1 MKKITLL
8 LFAIF
13 TFSLGFSQGQD
24 CTNPIVIGAL
34 PYNTTDDTSNYG
46 NNYAAADRPALGGE
60 QVANGTGSD
69 SYLNGDDAVYSFTPA
84 ADGVFSFELSGTPSD
99 WISFWLFE
107 GCPFTSIVGRHT
119 ATSGTTRSLPNLNLT
134 AGTTYYVVISTWPAP
149 QSTAYTLDVTEVV
162 PAVPNCD
169 ASLTTTTS
177 VPIAGDISWIA
188 ATGSPAVTSYDLT
201 VGSTSGASDV
211 LATTDVGN
219 VLTYNLGA
227 LPYSTTYY
235 VNLVPKNGIG
245 PATGC
250 TEQTF
255 VTAPAPP
262 ANDDCAAAVG
272 LIVNT
277 DFACGTVASSTL
289 AGATASAEDAA
300 ACSGTENDDVWFSF
314 MATTSSH
321 RISLLNIAGS
331 PTDLYHSLWEGSCGG
346 LTLVSGSCS
355 DGNTSN
361 PSGLTSG
368 NTYFVRVNSWSSNS
382 GATSTFDI
390 CIGTPPP
397 PPANDDCSGAIALIP
412 GATFA
417 SNPIDGTVASATSGT
432 EPAAGCGAD
441 GPGVWYS
448 VVVPAD
454 GNITIETGPDAAT
467 GDTGFDSLIEA
478 FSGTCGALT
487 SIECDDDDSTGL
499 FSILELT
506 GLTPNSTIFIRVW
519 ESGGNDDEPFSIS
532 AYNASLSVEDNKIDG
547 FAIYPNPV
555 NDILRF
561 DAIDAIGSISIYN
574 LLGQEVL
581 RTQPK
586 VSNTEV
592 DMTSLPTGMYVVKV
606 QVGEQLGSYRIIKE

>member
-8 LFAIF
+8 LFMM
-13 TFSLGFSQGQD
+13 SLSIAGFSQGQD

-34 PYNTTDDTSNYG
+34 PYNTTDDTANYG
-46 NNYAAADRPALGGE
+46 NNYGAADRPALGGE
-60 QVANGTGSD
+60 QVANGTGAD

-119 ATSGTTRSLPNLNLT
+119 NTSGTTRSLPNINLT

-149 QSTAYTLDVTEVV
+149 QSTVYTLDVTEVV

-169 ASLTTTTS
+169 ASLTATTN
-177 VPIAGDISWIA
+177 VPITGDISWTA
-188 ATGSPAVTSYDLT
+188 ATGSPAITSYDLT
-201 VGSTSGASDV
+201 VGTTSGASDV
-211 LATTDVGN
+211 LTTTDVGN

-227 LPYSTTYY
+227 LAYSTTYY
-235 VNLVPKNGIG
+235 VNLVPKNGLG
-245 PATGC
+245 SATGC

-255 VTAPAPP
+255 VTVDAPP
-262 ANDDCAAAVG
+262 ANDDCSNASPYTNDFTMFTEGACTG
-272 LIVNT
+272 TPNT
-277 DFACGTVASSTL
+277 LDLSS
-289 AGATASAEDAA
+289 AT
-300 ACSGTENDDVWFSF
+300 DD
-314 MATTSSH
+314 
-321 RISLLNIAGS
+321 IGS
-331 PTDLYHSLWEGSCGG
+331 DDPSCDL
-346 LTLVSGSCS
+346 
-355 DGNTSN
+355 
-361 PSGLTSG
+361 SG
-368 NTYFVRVNSWSSNS
+368 NYGVWYTWT
-382 GATSTFDI
+382 ATSTGLNFTTGTGSPGI
-390 CIGTPPP
+390 AIYEAGACGSLVEVGCLNNLSGTLGGITIGNNYIIHIWDDSAGNSVDFCLEEFTPPP
-397 PPANDDCSGAIALIP
+397 PPANDDCSGAIPLTP
-412 GATFA
+412 GNIFA
-417 SNPIDGTVASATSGT
+417 SNPIDGSVTSATSGT
-432 EPAAGCGAD
+432 EPTNGCGSN

-454 GNITIETGPDAAT
+454 GIITIETGPDAAT

-487 SIECDDDDSTGL
+487 SIECDDDDATANL

-532 AYNASLSVEDNKIDG
+532 AYNASLSIEDNKIEG
-547 FAIYPNPV
+547 FSLYPNPTS
-555 NDILRF
+555 DILHF
-561 DAIDAIGSISIYN
+561 NAIDNIEELSIYN

-586 VSNTEV
+586 KLNTEI
-592 DMTSLPTGMYVVKV
+592 DMSKLPAGMYVVKV
-606 QVGEQLGSYRIIKE
+606 QVGDQLGSYRVIKE